1 MIHAT
6 GIAHRDQPGRG
17 SRGPFVPWASGLGHT
32 TLVGCAS
39 LGVGGVLAAARLL
52 AVRRMGTTNLQAARD
67 AFDRAAWEEAYT
79 LLSAAARTGP
89 LEPDDLRRL
98 AVAALLT
105 GRDAARDDAWE
116 RAHHAYLRAGDVP
129 AAVRCAFWLGF
140 NLLLRGEMAR
150 GGGWLARA
158 QRQVEAYGQDC
169 VEQGYVLFP
178 VGFHRLMT
186 DDLAGAY
193 ATFAEV
199 AEIGGRF
206 ADPDLVALARHAQGR
221 ALLRRGETPEGT
233 RLLDEAMVSVTAGET
248 SPMVAGTVYCS
259 VIEACREVFDVRRA
273 REWTA
278 ALSRWCAGQPDLV
291 LFRGQCLVHRSQLC
305 QLRGDWHEALDQA
318 EQARGRLADPP
329 GQTALGMAHYQLAEL
344 QRLRGELHA
353 AEEAYGLASEHG
365 HLPQPGLALLRL
377 AQGRVEAAVAA
388 IRHAVDAA
396 GGDRLARA
404 ALLAASVEIMLAG
417 GDVTAARAAADELA
431 GFAEE
436 LAAPL
441 LEATAAH
448 ALGAVLLAEGDARA
462 ALVMLRRAWTRWWEL
477 EAPYETARVR
487 VLIGLGCQQLGD
499 ADGAAM
505 EWDSARRTFQGLG
518 AVPDVE
524 RIDGLVT
531 PTTEAPAGLTG
542 RELEVLA
549 LVAAGKANREIA
561 AELVISEHTVRRH
574 LQNIFTKA
582 DLTSRAAATAYAYE
596 HGLV

>member
-1 MIHAT
+1 ME
-6 GIAHRDQPGRG
+6 
-17 SRGPFVPWASGLGHT
+17 T
-32 TLVGCAS
+32 TEVG
-39 LGVGGVLAAARLL
+39 
-52 AVRRMGTTNLQAARD
+52 TARD
-67 AFDRAAWEEAYT
+67 AFDRAAWEDAYT
-79 LLSAAARTGP
+79 LLSAAARAGP

-105 GRDAARDDAWE
+105 GRDADRDEAWE
-116 RAHHAYLRAGDVP
+116 RAHHAFLRAGDVP

-158 QRQVEAYGQDC
+158 QRQLESCGQDC

-178 VGFHRLMT
+178 VGFQRLT
-186 DDLAGAY
+186 TGDLAGAY

-199 AEIGGRF
+199 AAIADRF
-206 ADPDLVALARHAQGR
+206 ADPDLEALARHAQGR
-221 ALLRRGETPEGT
+221 ALLRMGDTPEGT

-273 REWTA
+273 QEWTT
-278 ALSRWCAGQPDLV
+278 ALSEWCAAQPDLV
-291 LFRGQCLVHRSQLC
+291 PYRGQCLVHRSQLC
-305 QLRGDWHEALDQA
+305 QLHGDWREALDEV
-318 EQARGRLADPP
+318 EQARARLSDPP
-329 GQTALGMAHYQLAEL
+329 GQPALGMAHYQLAEL
-344 QRLRGELHA
+344 QRLRGEFQA
-353 AEEAYGLASEHG
+353 AEDAYHTANEHG
-365 HLPQPGLALLRL
+365 HLPQPGLALVRL

-388 IRHAVDAA
+388 IRHAVGEA

-404 ALLAASVEIMLAG
+404 PLLAGSVEIMLAT
-417 GDVTAARAAADELA
+417 GDVQAARAAADELA

-462 ALVMLRRAWTRWWEL
+462 ALTALRRAWTRWWEL
-477 EAPYETARVR
+477 KAPYETARVR
-487 VLIGLGCQQLGD
+487 VLIGLACQQFGD
-499 ADGAAM
+499 ADSAEM
-505 EWDSARRTFQGLG
+505 EWNSARRTFEELG

-524 RIDGLVT
+524 RIDGLV
-531 PTTEAPAGLTG
+531 PQPAKAPGGLTE
-542 RELEVLA
+542 RELEALM
-549 LVAAGKANREIA
+549 LVAAGKTNREIA

-574 LQNIFTKA
+574 LQNIFTKL